1 MGKLNIKNGT
11 PVGSA
16 SLCETCSSAQIMRGF
31 RESEMI
37 VLCTYTFDQPIQ
49 VPFKVNQCT
58 MYSDKNRPS
67 CDLMEKLAIEVK
79 ASPSLKPAGFTLVT
93 LPKTEANGDE
103 DEVPDTATINQ

>member
-11 PVGSA
+11 PVGST
-16 SLCETCSSAQIMRGF
+16 SLCETCSNAQIMRGF

-58 MYSDKNRPS
+58 MYCDKNRPS
-67 CDLMEKLAIEVK
+67 WEMMEKLAIEVK
-79 ASPSLKPAGFTLVT
+79 ASSTLKPAGFSLVT
-93 LPKTEANGDE
+93 LPKTDSDE
-103 DEVPDTATINQ
+103 DEVPDTATINL